1 MLETQPILETIFAR
15 GEVLMAGLREILGRY
30 GVPHV
35 VNGVPSMFSV
45 LLGSDVPPTDY
56 RSYALFDGELF
67 GKLGEALIAN
77 GVLVDDDPREPW
89 FLSYSHSEAVIADT
103 LTRVETA
110 INDAFGKRKPL
121 RSAA

>member
-1 MLETQPILETIFAR
+1 
-15 GEVLMAGLREILGRY
+15 
-30 GVPHV
+30 
-35 VNGVPSMFSV
+35 MFSV

-89 FLSYSHSEAVIADT
+89 FMSYSHDEAVIAET
-103 LTRVETA
+103 LEIFERSVQQ
-110 INDAFGKRKPL
+110 GLGVSRPL
-121 RSAA
+121 ARAA